1 MIAPLPTAFDIV
13 VDTGTGAPGVNPFS
27 ARGLK
32 GTLRPIDAAQGIDK
46 LRRTVNGTLISIA
59 APQMWK
65 YRLDVSGEDVAP
77 AALDQLWVGMQATVN
92 CHVELAFLTARG
104 SPSRPMVPGSDW
116 VDGDY
121 TYYRPQLVM
130 LIVELETSRDEW
142 GASVSWS
149 MTLEEV

>member
-13 VDTGTGAPGVNPFS
+13 VVDTTGAPGVNPFS

-32 GTLRPIDAAQGIDK
+32 GTLQPIAAAQGIDK

-77 AALDQLWVGMQATVN
+77 AALDGLWVGMQATVD
-92 CHVELAFLTARG
+92 CHVELAFLTAGG
-104 SPSRPMVPGSDW
+104 SASRPMVPGSERF
-116 VDGDY
+116 DGDY
-121 TYYRPQLVM
+121 TYYRPQLLM
-130 LIVELETSRDEW
+130 LIVELETSTDEW
-142 GASVSWS
+142 AASVSWS

>member
-13 VDTGTGAPGVNPFS
+13 VDAGTGAPGVTPYS

-65 YRLDVSGEDVAP
+65 YRLEVQGEDVAP
-77 AALDQLWVGMQATVN
+77 AALDGLWVGMQASVD
-92 CHVELAFLTARG
+92 CHVELAFLTAGG
-104 SPSRPMVPGSDW
+104 SASRPMVPGSEW
-116 VDGDY
+116 VEGDY
-121 TYYRPQLVM
+121 TYYRPQFVM

-142 GASVSWS
+142 GASVGWS
-149 MTLEEV
+149 MALEEV

>member
-13 VDTGTGAPGVNPFS
+13 VDDTTGAPGVNPFS

-32 GTLRPIDAAQGIDK
+32 GTLAPIAAAQGIDK

-65 YRLDVSGEDVAP
+65 YRLDVQGEDVAP
-77 AALDQLWVGMQATVN
+77 AALDGLWVGMQATVD
-92 CHVELAFLTARG
+92 CHVELAFLTAGG
-104 SPSRPMVPGSDW
+104 SASRPMVPGSEW
-116 VDGDY
+116 FDGDY
-121 TYYRPQLVM
+121 TYYRPQLLM
-130 LIVELETSRDEW
+130 LIVELETSSDEW
-142 GASVSWS
+142 AASVSWS

>member
-13 VDTGTGAPGVNPFS
+13 VDDTTGAPGVNPFS

-32 GTLRPIDAAQGIDK
+32 GTLQPIAAAQGIDK

>member
-13 VDTGTGAPGVNPFS
+13 VDDTTGAPGVNPFS

-32 GTLRPIDAAQGIDK
+32 GTLAPIAAAQGIDK

>member
-13 VDTGTGAPGVNPFS
+13 VDDTTGAPGVNPFS

-32 GTLRPIDAAQGIDK
+32 GTLQPIDAAQGIDK

-65 YRLDVSGEDVAP
+65 YRLEVQGEDVAP
-77 AALDQLWVGMQATVN
+77 AALDGLWVGMQASVD
-92 CHVELAFLTARG
+92 CHVELAFLTAGG
-104 SPSRPMVPGSDW
+104 SASRPMVPGSDW
-116 VDGDY
+116 IDGDY

>member
-13 VDTGTGAPGVNPFS
+13 VDDTTGAPGVNPFS

-32 GTLRPIDAAQGIDK
+32 GTLAPIAAAQGIDK

-77 AALDQLWVGMQATVN
+77 AALDGLWVGMQASVD
-92 CHVELAFLTARG
+92 CHVELAFLTAG
-104 SPSRPMVPGSDW
+104 GAASRPMVPGSDW

-121 TYYRPQLVM
+121 TYYRPQLLM
-130 LIVELETSRDEW
+130 LIVDLQTSRDEW